1 MLEISSGVVKR
12 RSSCACFMP
21 PYSQVSWFGG
31 AVNQY
36 ADLITHGQLI
46 FGRRTDSESQTKAG
60 MTAANKMSTESRKTR
75 NGL

>member
-1 MLEISSGVVKR
+1 MLEISSGIVKR

-31 AVNQY
+31 AVNRY

-46 FGRRTDSESQTKAG
+46 FGRSTKGG
-60 MTAANKMSTESRKTR
+60 MTAANKMGEE
-75 NGL
+75 